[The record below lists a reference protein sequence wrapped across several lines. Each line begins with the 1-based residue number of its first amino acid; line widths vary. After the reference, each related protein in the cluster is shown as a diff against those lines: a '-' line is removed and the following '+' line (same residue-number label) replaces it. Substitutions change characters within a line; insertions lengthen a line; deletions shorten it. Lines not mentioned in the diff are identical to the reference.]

1 MNIQVRV
8 RELFVL
14 RHVGGVLLISV
25 GTHRHLSV
33 VTRWGE
39 VLAVKWT
46 AKGAA

>member
-1 MNIQVRV
+1 MLQVRV
-8 RELFVL
+8 RELFVV
-14 RHVGGVLLISV
+14 RHVGGVMLISV

-39 VLAVKWT
+39 LFRIKWT